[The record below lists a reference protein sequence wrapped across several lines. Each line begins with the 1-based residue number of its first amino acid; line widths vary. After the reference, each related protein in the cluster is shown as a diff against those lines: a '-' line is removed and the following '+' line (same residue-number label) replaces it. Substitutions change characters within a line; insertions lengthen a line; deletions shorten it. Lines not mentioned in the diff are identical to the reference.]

1 MLSLVITGN
10 PGVGKHTIAKNLAKI
25 LDYKIL
31 DINKIVCESNL
42 YEKTE
47 KTHDVDVIKLNNV
60 LKRKILKKSI
70 IVGHLAP
77 YVLTKSQISKAIILR
92 KSPYSLSQI
101 YKKRKYSKKKTA
113 ENLESEILGIVA
125 FETLRKF
132 SKKKTFQIDTTK
144 KSVAKI
150 SKQITD
156 ILNEKK
162 KKKKES
168 AKAKEEDTIIDW
180 LSVVAKKN
188 DLQKFFSY

>member
-1 MLSLVITGN
+1 MSLVITGN

-31 DINKIVCESNL
+31 DINKIASESNL
-42 YEKTE
+42 FEKADE
-47 KTHDVDVIKLNNV
+47 THDVDVSKL
-60 LKRKILKKSI
+60 KKILKKKNLKKAI

-92 KSPYSLSQI
+92 KNPYSLSKI

-113 ENLESEILGIVA
+113 ENLGSEVLGIIV
-125 FETLRKF
+125 FETVKKF
-132 SKKKTFQIDTTK
+132 GMQRTFQVDTTS
-144 KSVAKI
+144 KSISKI

-156 ILNEKK
+156 IING
-162 KKKKES
+162 
-168 AKAKEEDTIIDW
+168 KADVEIIDW
-180 LSVVAKKN
+180 LSIVAKKN

>member
-1 MLSLVITGN
+1 VSLVITGN

-31 DINKIVCESNL
+31 DINKIARESNL
-42 YEKTE
+42 YEKTDE
-47 KTHDVDVIKLNNV
+47 THDVDVSKLEKI
-60 LKRKILKKSI
+60 LKKKILKKSI

-92 KSPYSLSQI
+92 KNPYSLSKI

-113 ENLESEILGIVA
+113 ENLGSEVLGIIA
-125 FETLRKF
+125 FETVEKF
-132 SKKKTFQIDTTK
+132 GKERTFQIDTTS
-144 KSVAKI
+144 KSISKI

-156 ILNEKK
+156 ILNGKVDAE
-162 KKKKES
+162 
-168 AKAKEEDTIIDW
+168 IIDW

>member
-1 MLSLVITGN
+1 VSLVITGN

-31 DINKIVCESNL
+31 DINKIARESNL
-42 YEKTE
+42 YEKTDE
-47 KTHDVDVIKLNNV
+47 THDVDVSKLKKI
-60 LKRKILKKSI
+60 LKKKILKKSI

-92 KSPYSLSQI
+92 KNPYSLSKI

-113 ENLESEILGIVA
+113 ENLGSEVLGIIA
-125 FETLRKF
+125 FETVKKF
-132 SKKKTFQIDTTK
+132 GKGRTFQIDTTS
-144 KSVAKI
+144 KSISKI

-156 ILNEKK
+156 IINEK
-162 KKKKES
+162 
-168 AKAKEEDTIIDW
+168 ADTEIIDW